1 MGGFFLIAG
10 AKRGKRRPAGSLSA
24 GTGSFVFAVVGML
37 LILNALY
44 LVHKFGF

>member
-1 MGGFFLIAG
+1 MGGFFLVAG
-10 AKRGKRRPAGSLSA
+10 AKRGKRRPAGSLSSGA
-24 GTGSFVFAVVGML
+24 GGVVFAVVGML